1 MEIIERYNKMKNE
14 RESIIYEKR
23 KSCEDKYKIVQEK
36 QRILKNVEEDFFNAP
51 TVENEKA
58 YKVAKE
64 DFENSKAELDHAD
77 SIFKVL
83 TSKEL
88 KLKCTSQEI
97 KQQAIEYVES
107 LNFNQEVN
115 EFDVKLNE
123 LKEIIQRANVK
134 HDKVR
139 IMLENINKIKDHIEL
154 TDKYVNIENMVFNIA
169 TTTPK
174 FVPKGIIDELKIEPI
189 VSSIGFTNW
198 IEEGTE
204 ERNRRLE
211 KLFK

>member
-1 MEIIERYNKMKNE
+1 MEIIERYNKMKDE

-36 QRILKNVEEDFFNAP
+36 QRVLKNVEEDFFNAP

-88 KLKCTSQEI
+88 KLKCTSEEI
-97 KQQAIEYVES
+97 KQQAIEYINS
-107 LNFNQEVN
+107 LNFNEDVDEFYVKFN
-115 EFDVKLNE
+115 EIEEIVK
-123 LKEIIQRANVK
+123 RANVK

-139 IMLENINKIKDHIEL
+139 TMLENIKKIKDHIEL
-154 TDKYVNIENMVFNIA
+154 TDKDVNIENMIFNVA
-169 TTTPK
+169 TKTPK
-174 FVPKGIIDELKIEPI
+174 FVPKGVIDELKIEPI
-189 VSSIGFTNW
+189 VASIGFTNW
-198 IEEGTE
+198 IEEGTR
-204 ERNRRLE
+204 ERNNRLE
-211 KLFK
+211 KNI

>member
-1 MEIIERYNKMKNE
+1 MEIIERYNNMKNE
-14 RESIIYEKR
+14 REMIICEKR
-23 KSCEDKYKIVQEK
+23 KACEDKYKVMQEK
-36 QRILKNVEEDFFNAP
+36 QKALKNVEEDFFNSP

-64 DFENSKAELDHAD
+64 EFENSKIELDHAD

-97 KQQAIEYVES
+97 KQQAIEYVDS
-107 LNFNQEVN
+107 LNFDEDVN
-115 EFDVKLNE
+115 EFNIKLNE

-139 IMLENINKIKDHIEL
+139 TMLENIKKIKEHIEL
-154 TDKYVNIENMVFNIA
+154 TDKYVNIEGMVFNVA
-169 TTTPK
+169 TTAPK
-174 FVPKGIIDELKIEPI
+174 FVPKGIIDELGIEPI
-189 VSSIGFTNW
+189 VSSIGLVNW
-198 IEEGTE
+198 IEEGTRE
-204 ERNRRLE
+204 KENRL
-211 KLFK
+211 KKIF